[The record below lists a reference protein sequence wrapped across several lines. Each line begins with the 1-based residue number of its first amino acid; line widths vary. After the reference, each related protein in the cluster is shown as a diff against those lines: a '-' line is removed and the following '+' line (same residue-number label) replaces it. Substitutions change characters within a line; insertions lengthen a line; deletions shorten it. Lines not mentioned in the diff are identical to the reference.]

1 MGTNLELLGNT
12 LQEKIRIVT
21 SMHTVIKQQNNEL
34 RTKNNELQQIIEQQ
48 NNTIKELERNYKN
61 LQIAKAV
68 SDSGGDTTE
77 AKRKIE
83 EIVREIDTCI
93 ALLNK

>member
-1 MGTNLELLGNT
+1 MGKNLELLGNT

-21 SMHTVIKQQNNEL
+21 SMYTVTKQQNRDL
-34 RTKNNELQQIIEQQ
+34 QTKNIELQQTIEQQ

-68 SDSGGDTTE
+68 SDSGGDTSE